1 MAGCVSAAR
10 ALCSLGIS
18 RFLDIEHIARLT
30 FSLGRDMLS
39 KFHCLEYHRLGIGHS
54 DYAQVT

>member
-1 MAGCVSAAR
+1 MRFGCPC
-10 ALCSLGIS
+10 LCSRRIS

-30 FSLGRDMLS
+30 FCLGRDMLS